1 MSLELISTD
10 KNNKYLMS
18 NLGVV
23 IKSTRLDSEPILKD
37 KLKNEKMGSSLKML
51 CIKKLLS
58 YNRKK
63 CKIE

>member
-23 IKSTRLDSEPILKD
+23 IKSTRLDFEPILKD

-51 CIKKLLS
+51 CI
-58 YNRKK
+58 
-63 CKIE
+63 